1 MRQLLKASLLPLLLF
16 SCATQQ
22 SSVEAFLVDD
32 GGEVVTAAT
41 YPTHETSRQI
51 LIAQETSGVNQLD
64 HRRKLVPTDEQT
76 VVRLNRD
83 TYYSLGVVNVSGGAT
98 ITIPEVPEGTYVSV
112 QGVTEDHRIQA
123 MTYGPGTFDLT
134 THTGTHLYLVVRL
147 DSTLSPEEA
156 HRIQDGILIEAA
168 SSMDFTA
175 DPIDRASFEQVETE
189 LRAMLPAIAKRDGVT
204 ATRGMFTDPRDD
216 SDALYSDEKY
226 QTGAA
231 GGWGGAQWVDNIYE
245 MSGDYPTGE
254 GFAATF
260 EDPGNDAFWSFTVY
274 DKKGFMFDDVGSLN
288 SDTATP
294 NADGT
299 FTIRFGC
306 GPDAVNNIPT
316 DNPTG
321 SFNLIVR
328 HYKPSER
335 VRDEGYR
342 LIPSVKPTDG

>member
-1 MRQLLKASLLPLLLF
+1 M
-16 SCATQQ
+16 
-22 SSVEAFLVDD
+22 
-32 GGEVVTAAT
+32 
-41 YPTHETSRQI
+41 
-51 LIAQETSGVNQLD
+51 
-64 HRRKLVPTDEQT
+64 
-76 VVRLNRD
+76 
-83 TYYSLGVVNVSGGAT
+83 
-98 ITIPEVPEGTYVSV
+98 SV

-168 SSMDFTA
+168 SSMDFTT

-216 SDALYSDEKY
+216 SNALHTDEKY

-254 GFAATF
+254 GFEATF

-342 LIPSVKPTDG
+342 LIPFVKPTDG

>member
-1 MRQLLKASLLPLLLF
+1 MRLSLPTLLLPALLF
-16 SCATQQ
+16 SCATQP

-32 GGEVVTAAT
+32 GGETVTAAT
-41 YPTHETSRQI
+41 YPAHETSRQI
-51 LIAQETSGVNQLD
+51 LMAQETSGVNQLE

-83 TYYSLGVVNVSGGAT
+83 TYYSLGVVDVSGGAT
-98 ITIPEVPEGTYVSV
+98 ITIPEVPEGKYVSV

-147 DSTLSPEEA
+147 DSTLSPEAA
-156 HRIQDGILIEAA
+156 HRIQDGIVIDAA
-168 SSMDFTA
+168 SSNEFTA
-175 DPIDRASFEQVETE
+175 DPVDRASFERVETE

-216 SDALYSDEKY
+216 SNALHTEEKY

-245 MSGDYPTGE
+245 MSGDYPTGQ
-254 GFAATF
+254 GFEATF
-260 EDPGNDAFWSFTVY
+260 EDPGNGAFWSFTVY
-274 DKKGFMFDDVGSLN
+274 DKRGFMFDDIASLN
-288 SDTATP
+288 SDTAQP

-316 DNPTG
+316 DNPSG

-335 VRDEGYR
+335 VRDQDYR
-342 LIPSVKPTDG
+342 LIPSVKPIDG